1 MNTMLSR
8 LSKRFTKLS
17 KLLLSVVVLLT
28 LSVAATAAPNYTKIT
43 YIHPDGLG
51 NPAAASDEQ
60 GNLEWRIEYYP
71 FGAEYSNSEVRR
83 EADISFA
90 GKAYDEDI
98 GLSYFGGRWYHPQ
111 LGIFTGIDPMP
122 VNAEDWR
129 TFNRYS
135 YGFNNPY
142 RYLDPDGNL
151 PFLVP
156 VAIFL
161 AKEIAAEGASRAT
174 GGATDFLSFRRVST
188 KAVHFGIRAAK
199 NNTTKKVDINQTGS
213 YTNTHASGKTYVG
226 KGSRKRSQI
235 SGRREANRNNDPHVA
250 TDWTA
255 AKNTREAFKQESRR
269 LDAQGGPK
277 SPTNYN
283 RIEQPGKKYR
293 KQDGEL

>member
-1 MNTMLSR
+1 MLSR

-90 GKAYDEDI
+90 GKAHDEDI

-129 TFNRYS
+129 TFNRY
-135 YGFNNPY
+135 
-142 RYLDPDGNL
+142 
-151 PFLVP
+151 
-156 VAIFL
+156 
-161 AKEIAAEGASRAT
+161 
-174 GGATDFLSFRRVST
+174 
-188 KAVHFGIRAAK
+188 
-199 NNTTKKVDINQTGS
+199 
-213 YTNTHASGKTYVG
+213 
-226 KGSRKRSQI
+226 
-235 SGRREANRNNDPHVA
+235 
-250 TDWTA
+250 
-255 AKNTREAFKQESRR
+255 
-269 LDAQGGPK
+269 
-277 SPTNYN
+277 
-283 RIEQPGKKYR
+283 
-293 KQDGEL
+293 